1 MVFSK
6 SVCKEAQEMFGEE
19 SGRELKEIGWAAPRP
34 QVKLVVKRLFLLR
47 KRHAN
52 RRIDIVLI
60 IRP

>member
-1 MVFSK
+1 MLWISLRRFTNVHCIVGYESIDNFAATLSAARK
-6 SVCKEAQEMFGEE
+6 PAQ
-19 SGRELKEIGWAAPRP
+19 
-34 QVKLVVKRLFLLR
+34 VRLEKTFLR